1 MRAYIPDTP
10 FATYVHTQVRRTRI
24 STKLLTRKKTGLEK
38 NGEQS
43 VGRRGEGDAA
53 RERHHRGG
61 GYEKRGWYVARRN
74 GAGTRERERVMVED
88 GASTGQGEGR

>member
-61 GYEKRGWYVARRN
+61 GYEKKGVVRSEEKRSWN
-74 GAGTRERERVMVED
+74 SRERKSD
-88 GASTGQGEGR
+88 GGRRS